1 MTNEDIQRNLL
12 GEGSNTVTAVMVD
25 IQIEYLKQH
34 FLESM
39 AFLIGNINRLFIGI
53 AYYQLL
59 TFDNNDFGNFKQLPF
74 SSSLFLQSIEMGVD
88 E

>member
-34 FLESM
+34 FLGSM

-53 AYYQLL
+53 AYYQCSIMILAIL
-59 TFDNNDFGNFKQLPF
+59 SSYHFHPAF
-74 SSSLFLQSIEMGVD
+74 SCNQ
-88 E
+88 